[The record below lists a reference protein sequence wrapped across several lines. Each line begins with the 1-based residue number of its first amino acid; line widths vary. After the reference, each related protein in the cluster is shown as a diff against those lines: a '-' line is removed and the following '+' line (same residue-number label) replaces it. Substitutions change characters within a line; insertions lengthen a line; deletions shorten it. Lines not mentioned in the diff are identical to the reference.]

1 MNMIKKY
8 QLFTNDG
15 AFYQRLFWIVTLFSF
30 LAWFVGLLADPQG
43 HQLDLFHIR
52 MTDFWGDATVVTHFV
67 SDRNPYQDSGTNY
80 PPLPYLVY
88 YVLARVSAI
97 PSGDYSQYYYQPIWT
112 MIFVLFLFINLFL
125 LCYICAKQ
133 INKSLCV
140 DAVMI
145 GLSICL
151 SGSMLFALERG
162 NTIIFAVVTTA
173 IYVFYYDSKF
183 KWKKEIALFCLAV
196 SINIKMTP
204 VVFIVLLVCNKD
216 WKALVHTMLYSIIL
230 FFLPFFFFDGGL
242 YNIFRMI
249 HNIISFATNHETYNV
264 YSGTGLSS
272 GICHFANKILGED
285 YEMKVST
292 YHKLRLLSVVISFI
306 LLLGSLSMQDKWKQ
320 VLNLTMILMILPP
333 VSHEYNILFFI
344 PASVLFLK
352 SFKEKEPIASSK
364 YPIDKI
370 IVFVSFVMIYFVF
383 RCNISDFLN
392 QRISVWLLMVI
403 SCFYS
408 VEEFVKLRLCR

>member
-1 MNMIKKY
+1 MKFLKKY
-8 QLFTNDG
+8 QLYVNNGD
-15 AFYQRLFWIVTLFSF
+15 FYQRLFWIIILFSF
-30 LAWFVGLLADPQG
+30 LAWLVGLLSDPQG

-67 SDRNPYQDSGTNY
+67 SGRNPYQDQGTNY

-97 PSGDYSQYYYQPIWT
+97 PGGGYSQYYYQPIWT
-112 MIFVLFLFINLFL
+112 MFFVLFLFINLFF
-125 LCYICAKQ
+125 LCHICAKQ
-133 INKSLCV
+133 INKSLSF

-162 NTIIFAVVTTA
+162 NTIIFAVVTAA
-173 IYVFYYDSKF
+173 IYVFYYDSKL

-196 SINIKMTP
+196 SINIKLTP
-204 VVFIVLLVCNKD
+204 AVFIMLLVCNKD
-216 WKALVHTMLYSIIL
+216 WKPLVRTMLYSVIL

-242 YNIFRMI
+242 YNVFRMM
-249 HNIISFATNHETYNV
+249 HNITSFATDHVTYNV
-264 YSGTGLSS
+264 YNGTGLSS
-272 GICHFANKILGED
+272 GICQFANIILGLD

-292 YHKLRLLSVVISFI
+292 YYKLRLISVVISFI
-306 LLLGSLSMQDKWKQ
+306 MLLGSLSMQEKWKQ
-320 VLNLTMILMILPP
+320 VLNLTMILLILPP
-333 VSHEYNILFFI
+333 VSHEYNILFLI

-352 SFKEKEPIASSK
+352 SFKERAPIASSK

-383 RCNISDFLN
+383 RCNVSDFFN
-392 QRISVWLLMVI
+392 QRISVWFLMII

-408 VEEFVKLRLCR
+408 VKEFVKLRLCR